1 MNTRLLAIQNLSFG
15 YRDFTVFESLS
26 FSADSRTTVLEGP
39 PGCGKTTLLKL
50 LAGELTSTN
59 ANSVPPNDHAV
70 LILQD
75 ESLFPWLTGI
85 DNITE
90 VAGIS
95 QADIRRH
102 PMNELVEPF
111 VARLACKM
119 SHGQRRLV
127 ELFRAVLFRPDYLYL
142 DEPFNFLDA
151 RHVSDLIPFLRGAD
165 MDDVTLTI
173 ATHHHAQNLGP
184 ESICYRFPGTFPVQA
199 LDRGREHAS

>member
-1 MNTRLLAIQNLSFG
+1 MNTRLLAIQNLSFA
-15 YRDFTVFESLS
+15 YKDFTVFESFS

-50 LAGELTSTN
+50 LAGELTATN
-59 ANSVPPNDHAV
+59 TNSVPSNDHAV

-85 DNITE
+85 DNITQI
-90 VAGIS
+90 VGIS
-95 QADIRRH
+95 QADVRRH
-102 PMNELVEPF
+102 PMYELVEPF
-111 VARLACKM
+111 VARLAFQM

-127 ELFRAVLFRPDYLYL
+127 ELFRAVLFRPAYLYL

-151 RHVSDLIPFLRGAD
+151 RHVSALIPFLGGAH

-173 ATHHHAQNLGP
+173 ATHHHAQNLGH
-184 ESICYRFPGTFPVQA
+184 ESVCYRFPGTFPVRT
-199 LDRGREHAS
+199 LDRGGEHAG